1 MVTVPITQWLFGRVG
16 ADGSFSGVTSQDV
29 TVWEPGTANDPVQVT
44 GVVDAQ
50 SGTATLFVGHS
61 RQGVAAFSPVAGAGD
76 LTVGKAYL
84 DGVWGSSLPGR
95 VSSVGVWAGAMSFG
109 QIVNLIGG

>member
-1 MVTVPITQWLFGRVG
+1 MTSAESPENTIRTRELTSRIQRQRRRSPVVTTDYG
-16 ADGSFSGVTSQDV
+16 T
-29 TVWEPGTANDPVQVT
+29 EP
-44 GVVDAQ
+44 
-50 SGTATLFVGHS
+50 FVGHS

-95 VSSVGVWAGAMSFG
+95 VNFVGVWAGAMSFG